1 MASTGKFP
9 LVYIETHKDS
19 LALQL
24 EVLGQ
29 NSVSSAVEKYY
40 LRNLLIGLEMLFVQ
54 RDRTLEP
61 KGGALQELRDAVDT
75 LMHDDKAPVAL
86 AYLLELSA
94 DAFVEL
100 EANFAE

>member
-1 MASTGKFP
+1 MQRNGKFAS
-9 LVYIETHKDS
+9 VYIETHKDS

-24 EVLGQ
+24 EILGQ
-29 NSVSSAVEKYY
+29 NEISLAVEKYF
-40 LRNLLIGLEMLFVQ
+40 LRNLLISLEMHFVE
-54 RDRTLEP
+54 RDRKLEVA
-61 KGGALQELRDAVDT
+61 GGALQELRDAVDT

-94 DAFVEL
+94 DAFAEL

>member
-1 MASTGKFP
+1 MAGNGKFAA
-9 LVYIETHKDS
+9 VYIETHKDS

-24 EVLGQ
+24 EILGQ
-29 NSVSSAVEKYY
+29 NVISPAVEKYF
-40 LRNLLIGLEMLFVQ
+40 LRNLLISLEMYFVQ
-54 RDRTLEP
+54 RDRKLEVS
-61 KGGALQELRDAVDT
+61 GGALQELRDAVDT

-94 DAFVEL
+94 DAFAEL

>member
-1 MASTGKFP
+1 MQRNGKFAS
-9 LVYIETHKDS
+9 VYIETHKDS

-24 EVLGQ
+24 EILGQ
-29 NSVSSAVEKYY
+29 NEISPAVEKYF
-40 LRNLLIGLEMLFVQ
+40 LRNLLISLEMHFVE
-54 RDRTLEP
+54 RDRKLEVG
-61 KGGALQELRDAVDT
+61 GGALQELRDAVDT

-94 DAFVEL
+94 DVFAEL